1 MNSPLIF
8 VGKDVFQAK
17 LQLVQDGVQFVQRQ
31 MMFAVFNPKEGLMG
45 QADPLC
51 KLSVGQTPSLF
62 PQESCQIA
70 IQIPPH
76 NGKSAKSIIT
86 YG

>member
-1 MNSPLIF
+1 
-8 VGKDVFQAK
+8 
-17 LQLVQDGVQFVQRQ
+17 

-51 KLSVGQTPSLF
+51 KLSIGQTPSLL

-70 IQIPPH
+70 IQIPTH
-76 NGKSAKSIIT
+76 NRKSAQIVIT
-86 YG
+86 YV

>member
-1 MNSPLIF
+1 
-8 VGKDVFQAK
+8 
-17 LQLVQDGVQFVQRQ
+17 
-31 MMFAVFNPKEGLMG
+31 MMFAVFNPKKCLVG
-45 QADPLC
+45 QPDPFC
-51 KLSVGQTPSLF
+51 KLSVRKTPPLF